1 MLDGLVA
8 TGAHFER
15 MYAYYWCS
23 PSRASIMSGRF
34 PVHIYQAEGAP
45 EPPLPDSGLPLG
57 MTPIAEKLQAVGYH
71 TVQAGKWHLGNGRP
85 AFLAKLEAL
94 GYEVTFIEA
103 ALSFQVRWYHAA
115 SVMSPVS

>member
-57 MTPIAEKLQAVGYH
+57 MTTIAEKLQAVGYH

-85 AFLAKLEAL
+85 AFLPVGRGFDNSL
-94 GYEVTFIEA
+94 GF
-103 ALSFQVRWYHAA
+103 
-115 SVMSPVS
+115 MSPTVSLSSASIFVPFNS

>member
-1 MLDGLVA
+1 MADGL
-8 TGAHFER
+8 TDIHR
-15 MYAYYWCS
+15 LNSYKDYMRYT
-23 PSRASIMSGRF
+23 
-34 PVHIYQAEGAP
+34 VHW
-45 EPPLPDSGLPLG
+45 S
-57 MTPIAEKLQAVGYH
+57 
-71 TVQAGKWHLGNGRP
+71 NGRP